1 MFLCFFFSKIL
12 HPKKN
17 HPSIT
22 PFDILIANSN
32 YYHSN
37 TNQRIH
43 SHITH
48 IENISACSILA
59 RYWFA
64 WCCGATNKPSLSLD
78 CGYDYY
84 GNDDVDYG
92 GDVDNGKKSTNI
104 GRMCVRASSLSTC
117 VCVCVWNSVL
127 VPHCPCVLN
136 DLNLCQHD
144 NGKSLTRSSTTI
156 LLACGS
162 WNIMRLKY
170 VRRSSRMLCILPVA
184 SRAQWSL
191 NWTKTCLSERHK

>member
-104 GRMCVRASSLSTC
+104 GRMCVRASSLLTC
-117 VCVCVWNSVL
+117 VCACEILCWYRIVRVYWMIWTCVNTTTANRSLARRLQFYLL
-127 VPHCPCVLN
+127 VAR
-136 DLNLCQHD
+136 
-144 NGKSLTRSSTTI
+144 GI
-156 LLACGS
+156 
-162 WNIMRLKY
+162 
-170 VRRSSRMLCILPVA
+170 
-184 SRAQWSL
+184 
-191 NWTKTCLSERHK
+191 